1 MNNFE
6 KLAKK
11 MQACEGMSPS
21 QRLAFLE
28 SLTVYNILIVSG
40 FGGAGKTWLTQ
51 KIQKEHEDLGWLVK
65 VTATTGVAST
75 QYPAGMTTS
84 SLFGLGPMNVI
95 ADGLCDSG
103 TQHNTRREIPSVYNS
118 SVLAGLKCRKLLVV
132 IDEVSMASAQMLV
145 VCIQILEHMKAKRPG
160 FEYKVIFV
168 GDARQLEAVPSKNT
182 PWPNFCD
189 SFIEPARFQ
198 EAGSDEIHY
207 YQTPLFGYPNELK
220 NGVPV
225 RKLPWVV
232 KNIALLENH
241 RVNKEELYF
250 TEWLRKLGEGDA
262 GEYPFNPYAFKF
274 ENGNYVPV
282 KPWNT
287 SQTYTSK
294 DVEDA
299 LHVYSTNK
307 ACKEE
312 NDRVFKL
319 KQALNPNMKILVY
332 KAKIKYNGK
341 YPLGESAFKNS
352 ALGAIPEVQTLYE
365 GASFM
370 VRMNIPDSR
379 LRNGTLCTIIQLK
392 PNSIKLEGISAD
404 GTKFTEWLSPQE
416 MICPTD
422 DKTGLPHGT
431 VTCIPG
437 HIADAL
443 TPWKCQGLTWR
454 KKLIYHL
461 DVNWYKPKHG
471 LSYVVCSRVT
481 KGSDLIVLIPS
492 KKGVQVYCNPK
503 YKAWI
508 KTLEEQ
514 TIKQLME
521 TAMNHSP
528 SFLVEYQDWKAQIK
542 ITAGNM
548 VYQLDYQLGHLVESK
563 AVTSSSQRDLYPEEV
578 TFVTKIVESHGIQLL
593 SNEAVK
599 LLVKWALLPVLKWG
613 NKKLLQLGNLT
624 VNTGVRRKLEIDF
637 PTQTETYQKCLLF
650 VNSLYGGATED
661 YEYAL
666 ETLFN
671 IDSTDDIPWGEYVG
685 EDILDLGVIDKL
697 CEIVANNYDELVY
710 DHKFVLQL
718 LEYSEALYKEEKV
731 KAEAQ
736 DWYVA
741 HNEGFASVN
750 VEGFIVEEAKTTPV
764 QAKPV
769 VKAKTTPVQ
778 AKPVVKAKTTPVQD
792 EYKEA
797 ITKLRSYASS
807 KLAGLKRLKDDPDKI
822 YPMLTV
828 EGSKAFFVL
837 YGLEDAFR
845 SVSEINSG
853 KLCEYLTS
861 CEGLVNV
868 NINNAKIL
876 EESMTLFID
885 LKDYVIQAAKALA

>member
-28 SLTVYNILIVSG
+28 SLNKYNVLVISG

-95 ADGLCDSG
+95 ADGLCDNG
-103 TQHNTRREIPSVYNS
+103 TQHNTRREIPSVYAS
-118 SVLAGLKCRKLLVV
+118 SVLAGLKCQKLLVV

-182 PWPNFCD
+182 PWPDFCD
-189 SFIEPARFQ
+189 SFIEPAKFQ

-262 GEYPFNPYAFKF
+262 GEYPFNPFAFKF

-341 YPLGESAFKNS
+341 YPLGEQAFKAS
-352 ALGAIPEVQTLYE
+352 ALGAIPEIQTLYE

-461 DVNWYKPKHG
+461 DVSWYKPKHG

-492 KKGVQVYCNPK
+492 KKGMHVYCNPK

-528 SFLVEYQDWKAQIK
+528 SFSIEYQDWNSVVTV
-542 ITAGNM
+542 TAGNLI
-548 VYQLDYQLGHLVESK
+548 YKLDYQLGHLISSK
-563 AVTSSSQRDLYPEEV
+563 AVTDDSQRDLTVKEV
-578 TFVTKIVESHGIQLL
+578 EFATGIVA
-593 SNEAVK
+593 SNEIRLISLEAVK
-599 LLVKWALLPVLKWG
+599 LLMKWSLTPILKWG
-613 NKKLLQLGNLT
+613 NRKLLQLAQLAKLPTDEIKYNRLI
-624 VNTGVRRKLEIDF
+624 TGFEKQSDTYKQSLHFINCLYAGKSDYEVALDCLFSLDESYEI
-637 PTQTETYQKCLLF
+637 PWTEYATETEGLDSKVL
-650 VNSLYGGATED
+650 ED
-661 YEYAL
+661 LVE
-666 ETLFN
+666 
-671 IDSTDDIPWGEYVG
+671 IIVG
-685 EDILDLGVIDKL
+685 Y
-697 CEIVANNYDELVY
+697 YDELVY
-710 DHKFVLQL
+710 DQPTILKI
-718 LEYSEALYKEEKV
+718 LEFSSNLYQDSTVQIKV
-731 KAEAQ
+731 KPE

-741 HNEGFASVN
+741 HNGGFASVN

-769 VKAKTTPVQ
+769 VKPTPV
-778 AKPVVKAKTTPVQD
+778 PVQD